1 MNRPPAH
8 KLGVEGTA
16 QPFVLPEEA
25 VHEDFHRGLK
35 ERHIQMI
42 AIGGAIGVGL
52 FLGSAQAIRQAGPSL
67 LLAYAAA
74 GVVMWLIMRALGEL
88 LLYRPVAGSFATY
101 ADEFVGPWA
110 GFATAW
116 TYWVMWVVVA
126 MAEVTAAAIYMKYW
140 IPGLPQWISA
150 LGALGL
156 LLTVNLIAVGVFGE
170 FEFWFAIIKVVT
182 IIGMIVLGVAII
194 VLGISDLSH
203 TASFANLWSNG
214 GFFAKGFK
222 GPFLALQIVMFAF
235 LGVELI
241 GVTAGEAQNPGKT
254 IPSAINK
261 VIWRVLIFYIGA
273 LLIIMSLVAWNRLN
287 PSDSPFVVVFSKVGI
302 PTAAGIV
309 NFVVLTAALSSC
321 NSGIFSTG
329 RMLYTLAG
337 FRQAPRALR
346 KVSRNKVPAAGM
358 IASFVPMLFGVVLN
372 YFIPASAF
380 AYITSIATV
389 CGLFVWGMIMY
400 SHLRYRKA
408 VNAGLLP
415 EGAFRMPVT
424 PVGNWFVL
432 AFLAMVVVLLAFNH
446 DTRIA
451 LYVTPIWVL
460 VMVIGYFASRANHI
474 RLTPVTAAA
483 GSFAP
488 EPLPAS
494 KPAAGP
500 AVIPPA
506 VGPTVTPA

>member
-1 MNRPPAH
+1 MSRLAVRPEKESPA
-8 KLGVEGTA
+8 
-16 QPFVLPEEA
+16 QQYVLPEEA

-52 FLGSAQAIRQAGPSL
+52 FLGSAKAIQQAGPSL
-67 LLAYAAA
+67 LLAYAVA
-74 GVVMWLIMRALGEL
+74 GVVMFLIMRALGEL

-116 TYWVMWVVVA
+116 TYWLMWVVVV
-126 MAEVTAAAIYMKYW
+126 MAEITAAAIYVQYW
-140 IPGLPQWISA
+140 IPGLPQWITA
-150 LGALGL
+150 LAALVVL
-156 LLTVNLIAVGVFGE
+156 LGVNLIAVGVFGE

-182 IIGMIVLGVAII
+182 IIGMIVLGLAII

-203 TASFANLWSNG
+203 TASFSNLWSHG
-214 GFFAKGFK
+214 GFFPKGFK

-241 GVTAGEAQNPGKT
+241 GVTAGEAQNPTKS

-261 VIWRVLIFYIGA
+261 VIWRILIFYVGA
-273 LLIIMSLVAWNRLN
+273 LFIIMSLVAWNRLN
-287 PSDSPFVVVFSKVGI
+287 PSQSPFVVVFSKIGI
-302 PTAAGIV
+302 PTAAGLV

-337 FRQAPRALR
+337 FKQAPAAFR
-346 KVSRNKVPAAGM
+346 KVSRNKVPAVGM
-358 IASFVPMLFGVVLN
+358 MVSFVAMLAGVVLN
-372 YFIPASAF
+372 YLIPASAF

-389 CGLFVWGMIMY
+389 GGLFTWGMIMY
-400 SHLRYRKA
+400 THLCYRKA
-408 VNAGLLP
+408 VNAGRLP
-415 EGAFRMPVT
+415 EGAFRMPLS
-424 PVGNWFVL
+424 PAGNWFGL
-432 AFLAMVVVLLAFNH
+432 AFLAMVLVLLAYSK

-451 LYVTPIWVL
+451 LYVAPAWVL
-460 VMVIGYFASRANHI
+460 VMVIGYLASRKHHI
-474 RLTPVTAAA
+474 RLTPVQATA
-483 GSFAP
+483 GPNAP
-488 EPLPAS
+488 EPATAPEPIAGAIAP
-494 KPAAGP
+494 KPA
-500 AVIPPA
+500 
-506 VGPTVTPA
+506 VTAS